1 MLAGKSVVGLVIFD
15 DVDSFVDIDVV
26 VVVVV
31 GPFIFDV
38 VVDSLAD
45 SLIVGL
51 VFFDVVDSSVE
62 EILVCRVIFGVV
74 GDVVEVWEH
83 VR

>member
-1 MLAGKSVVGLVIFD
+1 MPGKSVVGLVIFD
-15 DVDSFVDIDVV
+15 AVDSFVDIDV

-51 VFFDVVDSSVE
+51 VFFDVVVDSSME

>member
-1 MLAGKSVVGLVIFD
+1 MLPGKSVVGLVIFD
-15 DVDSFVDIDVV
+15 AVDSFVDID

-51 VFFDVVDSSVE
+51 IFFDVVVDASME

>member
-1 MLAGKSVVGLVIFD
+1 MLGKSVVGLVIFD
-15 DVDSFVDIDVV
+15 AVDSFVDID